1 MHSIS
6 TSVRIGSSFTATH
19 VRHYDSSCQLER
31 YFVLPSLA
39 VHSTRWWETIENEIR
54 QPQLLVW
61 SWCHVF
67 ASSDVAIPSHSRASS
82 STSPRD
88 CALKIDF
95 EGSKE
100 ISTYRLRL
108 PKEPLVHLIDGR
120 EVRHIRQEDI
130 DLDAVLQRAA
140 RLLQHG
146 RQVLQALR
154 LRNSSRSI
162 SLAR

>member
-67 ASSDVAIPSHSRASS
+67 ESSGVAIPFHSRASS
-82 STSPRD
+82 STSLRK
-88 CALKIDF
+88 CALKVDF
-95 EGSKE
+95 A
-100 ISTYRLRL
+100 
-108 PKEPLVHLIDGR
+108 R
-120 EVRHIRQEDI
+120 EQGNLHPPASAPQRTPRTPYWRPRSSSYPSRRH
-130 DLDAVLQRAA
+130 
-140 RLLQHG
+140 
-146 RQVLQALR
+146 
-154 LRNSSRSI
+154 
-162 SLAR
+162 